1 MPPGISLI
9 VSGRETEHLC
19 PLFSWDRVD
28 GNLRLRVAPGATHVV
43 TNLLADG
50 PFRCAE
56 VYDTDGPGSGMRDVK
71 IEMVSDDPIELV
83 VSHRDPALQDLVRR
97 IDETRGKTNR
107 ERGKD
112 SED

>member
-19 PLFSWDRVD
+19 PLSSWDRVD

-56 VYDTDGPGSGMRDVK
+56 VYDTDGPGGGMRDVD

-83 VSHRDPALQDLVRR
+83 VTHRDPALQDLVRR
-97 IDETRGKTNR
+97 IDATRGKTNR
-107 ERGKD
+107 GRSND
-112 SED
+112 TVD